1 MKVDDPAGQVRPAAI
16 ALDDVS
22 LGWREK
28 IAVRD
33 LTGRFPEGSLTAI
46 VGPNGA
52 GKSTLLRGIMG
63 WLSPL
68 AGRIR
73 LCGRSAEQLAF
84 MPQQGGIDNTFPIT
98 TRDFVAMGA
107 WRRVGAWG
115 AYDTAER
122 ERLDGALQAV
132 GLGDFGRRPL
142 ATLSGGQLQ
151 RALFARLMLHDAD
164 TYLLDEPFS
173 AVDRA
178 TTEDLMAL
186 LTAWN
191 DQGKTVIVVLH
202 DLDLVK
208 RHFPQALLLAGQ
220 GVAWG
225 ATADVLTAEN
235 LHLAR
240 HLCAGDYL

>member
-1 MKVDDPAGQVRPAAI
+1 
-16 ALDDVS
+16 
-22 LGWREK
+22 
-28 IAVRD
+28 
-33 LTGRFPEGSLTAI
+33 AI

-142 ATLSGGQLQ
+142 
-151 RALFARLMLHDAD
+151 
-164 TYLLDEPFS
+164 
-173 AVDRA
+173 
-178 TTEDLMAL
+178 
-186 LTAWN
+186 
-191 DQGKTVIVVLH
+191 
-202 DLDLVK
+202 
-208 RHFPQALLLAGQ
+208 
-220 GVAWG
+220 
-225 ATADVLTAEN
+225 
-235 LHLAR
+235 
-240 HLCAGDYL
+240 